1 MSDADLAIEHL
12 RSMQPGAQ
20 SAPGSTTAQSAPGA
34 PGGERTTSS
43 DLSVDEA
50 ILLDEAGYEP
60 CGMVTGSAVY
70 RPSIFGRYASPGANV
85 ELAALSGALH
95 EARRLAMSRL
105 VGEAEAL
112 GAAGVAGV
120 RLDVRG
126 AEGAGRDMEFFALGT
141 AVSRRGSDSRGS
153 DSRDSDSRDSD
164 SRDSDSR
171 GSDSRGAARVFTSN
185 LSGQELYLL
194 ERSGHTPVGLVM
206 GVCVYHVA
214 RRSLGSWWSGM
225 GRNIELANPTT
236 ALYDSREIA
245 MSRLQQEA
253 LQAGAAGVV
262 GVRIDQRS
270 HVWGSRV
277 VEFVAIG
284 TAVTGTAA
292 PGMALTGM
300 AASGTAR
307 SYLPLGVRFAV
318 PLDDPVRATDPR
330 RLLGG

>member
-34 PGGERTTSS
+34 PGGERTISS

-141 AVSRRGSDSRGS
+141 AVSRRGSDSRG
-153 DSRDSDSRDSD
+153 
-164 SRDSDSR
+164 
-171 GSDSRGAARVFTSN
+171 AERVFTSN

>member
-34 PGGERTTSS
+34 PGGERTISS

-141 AVSRRGSDSRGS
+141 AVSRRGSDG
-153 DSRDSDSRDSD
+153 
-164 SRDSDSR
+164 
-171 GSDSRGAARVFTSN
+171 RGAARVFTSN

-225 GRNIELANPTT
+225 GRNVELANPTT

-284 TAVTGTAA
+284 TAVTSTAA
-292 PGMALTGM
+292 PGTALTGM

>member
-1 MSDADLAIEHL
+1 M
-12 RSMQPGAQ
+12 
-20 SAPGSTTAQSAPGA
+20 
-34 PGGERTTSS
+34 
-43 DLSVDEA
+43 DEA

-141 AVSRRGSDSRGS
+141 AVSRRGSDG
-153 DSRDSDSRDSD
+153 
-164 SRDSDSR
+164 
-171 GSDSRGAARVFTSN
+171 RGAARVFTSN

-225 GRNIELANPTT
+225 GRNVELANPTT

-284 TAVTGTAA
+284 TAVTSTAA
-292 PGMALTGM
+292 PGTALTGM

>member
-34 PGGERTTSS
+34 PGGERTISS

-141 AVSRRGSDSRGS
+141 AVSRRGSDSRG
-153 DSRDSDSRDSD
+153 
-164 SRDSDSR
+164 
-171 GSDSRGAARVFTSN
+171 AERVFTSN

-225 GRNIELANPTT
+225 GRNVELANPTT

-284 TAVTGTAA
+284 TAVTSTAA
-292 PGMALTGM
+292 PGTALTGM

>member
-34 PGGERTTSS
+34 PGGERTISS

-141 AVSRRGSDSRGS
+141 AVSRRGSDSRG
-153 DSRDSDSRDSD
+153 
-164 SRDSDSR
+164 
-171 GSDSRGAARVFTSN
+171 AERVFTSN

-225 GRNIELANPTT
+225 GRNVELANPTT

>member
-34 PGGERTTSS
+34 PGAPGGERTISS

-141 AVSRRGSDSRGS
+141 AVSRRGSDSRG
-153 DSRDSDSRDSD
+153 
-164 SRDSDSR
+164 
-171 GSDSRGAARVFTSN
+171 AARVFTSN

-225 GRNIELANPTT
+225 GRNVELANPTT

>member
-34 PGGERTTSS
+34 PGGERTISS

-141 AVSRRGSDSRGS
+141 AVSRRGSDSRG
-153 DSRDSDSRDSD
+153 
-164 SRDSDSR
+164 
-171 GSDSRGAARVFTSN
+171 AERVFTSN

-284 TAVTGTAA
+284 TAVTSTAA
-292 PGMALTGM
+292 PGTALTGM

>member
-1 MSDADLAIEHL
+1 MAGTSHCYLWVPNALLADGLTVMENWGFA
-12 RSMQPGAQ
+12 
-20 SAPGSTTAQSAPGA
+20 
-34 PGGERTTSS
+34 
-43 DLSVDEA
+43 
-50 ILLDEAGYEP
+50 YK
-60 CGMVTGSAVY
+60 
-70 RPSIFGRYASPGANV
+70 AN
-85 ELAALSGALH
+85 
-95 EARRLAMSRL
+95 L
-105 VGEAEAL
+105 VWHK
-112 GAAGVAGV
+112 V
-120 RLDVRG
+120 RMDG
-126 AEGAGRDMEFFALGT
+126 
-141 AVSRRGSDSRGS
+141 GSDG
-153 DSRDSDSRDSD
+153 
-164 SRDSDSR
+164 
-171 GSDSRGAARVFTSN
+171 RGAARVFTSN

-284 TAVTGTAA
+284 TAVTSTAA
-292 PGMALTGM
+292 PGTALTGM